1 MFTCGICKSFNSFT
15 KASLS
20 GINSVSAAMSISP
33 AAPML
38 HSKYNVFIVVDSFMF
53 LSFYMHFSIQILCIF
68 HGYVVNH
75 ACHISRTK
83 SIINVYNADSA
94 GTGVKHG

>member
-1 MFTCGICKSFNSFT
+1 MPMHMMFWMVHRFF
-15 KASLS
+15 
-20 GINSVSAAMSISP
+20 
-33 AAPML
+33 
-38 HSKYNVFIVVDSFMF
+38 
-53 LSFYMHFSIQILCIF
+53 QILCIF